1 MNGIVASPIRV
12 GAKLLNCA
20 IWSGFS
26 GSGSFLLP
34 NDKNDFFFGSGFLD
48 SSSSPPLM
56 IAFEN
61 LTKYLIMFPG
71 MITEAKHCQ
80 MRQSSQVVKTAGV
93 KFPPSLPY

>member
-26 GSGSFLLP
+26 GSGSFLP
-34 NDKNDFFFGSGFLD
+34 NIDFFFGSGFLD

-56 IAFEN
+56 RALEN

-71 MITEAKHCQ
+71 MITEAKHYQ
-80 MRQSSQVVKTAGV
+80 IRQSSQVVKTAGV
-93 KFPPSLPY
+93 KVPPSLPN